1 MADQCSLLFLSKLY
15 HLDNNR
21 DGCVLH
27 WSAARFFYFY
37 EHILSVHFSFV
48 FLSVPAPV
56 GEPTVTSRME
66 KQLGRGGVS
75 N

>member
-1 MADQCSLLFLSKLY
+1 MADQRSLLFLSKLY

-27 WSAARFFYFY
+27 WSAARFLFLRVSFYS
-37 EHILSVHFSFV
+37 L
-48 FLSVPAPV
+48 FLRSSIGSRPCR
-56 GEPTVTSRME
+56 EPTATSRME